1 MLPSDPHS
9 LHFWL
14 LLTRLGEAQI
24 LLPAGLLVVLT
35 LLRRPDARPLAAWW
49 VVLTSL
55 ATLLTTA
62 TKVAFIG
69 WGVGSAALDFTG
81 VSGHAMFAAAI
92 YPLLFAALAS
102 HAPPTGRQ
110 LALAA
115 GGLLALLVG
124 VSRVK
129 VGAHSASE
137 VVAGMLVGGAV
148 SVAALGLAQLPRAL
162 VGPSVPLILVLW
174 LAAMPAYAPASQT
187 HSMVTKLSLRLSGR
201 TVPYTRIDMQRKLR
215 RSDRTAV
222 DEPRS
227 AEHVSSKRW
236 RSG

>member
-1 MLPSDPHS
+1 MLSSDPHS

-35 LLRRPDARPLAAWW
+35 LLRHPDARPLAAWW

-102 HAPPTGRQ
+102 HASPIGRHI
-110 LALAA
+110 ALTA
-115 GGLLALLVG
+115 GCVLALLIG

-129 VGAHSASE
+129 VGAHSSSE
-137 VVAGMLVGGAV
+137 VVAGLLVGGAAGA
-148 SVAALGLAQLPRAL
+148 VAMVLAKLPRVL
-162 VGPSVPLILVLW
+162 IGPSVPLLLALW
-174 LAAMPAYAPASQT
+174 LLVMPAYAPASQT
-187 HSMVTKLSLRLSGR
+187 HSMVTRLSLKLSGR
-201 TVPYTRIDMQRKLR
+201 PVPYTRNEMLLR
-215 RSDRTAV
+215 AQYKRPAV
-222 DEPRS
+222 
-227 AEHVSSKRW
+227 
-236 RSG
+236 SGS